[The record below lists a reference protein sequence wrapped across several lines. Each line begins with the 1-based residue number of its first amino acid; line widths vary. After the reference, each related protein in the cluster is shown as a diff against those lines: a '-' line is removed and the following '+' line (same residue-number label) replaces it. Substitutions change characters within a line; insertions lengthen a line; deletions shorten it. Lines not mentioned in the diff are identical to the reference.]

1 MRAGIFDGASD
12 SHLLVA
18 LLPFPVL
25 LSILALIPTYE
36 QLLGELERSQKDHPP
51 ERP

>member
-1 MRAGIFDGASD
+1 LRRSETGERAGISDGAFG

-25 LSILALIPTYE
+25 LSIVTLIHLRTAS
-36 QLLGELERSQKDHPP
+36 G
-51 ERP
+51 